1 MLIFFYVWKMNCF
14 DKCKTIGV
22 NGMIG
27 PGKRRRLL
35 DLSGESEIL
44 DFLHMESNTDFLE
57 HPFCN
62 CYRLIE

>member
-14 DKCKTIGV
+14 DKCKAIGV

-27 PGKRRRLL
+27 PAKRRRLL
-35 DLSGESEIL
+35 DLRGESEIL
-44 DFLHMESNTDFLE
+44 DFLRMESNTDFLE